1 MISKP
6 FVFVSS
12 TSSLTEERH
21 ELRRALPSIYE
32 VYLYEEDRAR
42 RASPEQ
48 HCRRQIQRA
57 DVFLGVLG
65 PDYGSAFPGEDR
77 SIVEWEHNL
86 AMGRPDLDMLGFVKE
101 IGRSEVRDPRQQAFI
116 DRISQFRGGVWRRTY
131 RTSSELVADAR
142 TSLEQWLAEFFTA
155 FRDRRA
161 VLRRVLTF
169 PLTALPVA
177 SVLGLVGIAASSTAS
192 RLTTNSMIGLCL
204 TVEAIVALCGVG
216 LLWVSGGSHE

>member
-12 TSSLTEERH
+12 TSSLKDERL
-21 ELRRALPSIYE
+21 ELRRALPSVYE

-57 DVFLGVLG
+57 DVFLGILG
-65 PDYGSAFPGEDR
+65 PDYGSGFPGEAC
-77 SIVEWEHNL
+77 SIVEWEHDV
-86 AMGRPDLDMLGFVKE
+86 AMSRPDLDILGFVKE
-101 IGRSEVRDPRQQAFI
+101 LRRSEERDPRQQAFI

-131 RTSSELVADAR
+131 RTPSELVADAHA
-142 TSLEQWLAEFFTA
+142 SLEQWLAEFFAA

-169 PLTALPVA
+169 PLTALPA
-177 SVLGLVGIAASSTAS
+177 AGVLGLVGVAVSAAAS

-204 TVEAIVALCGVG
+204 TVEAMVALCGVG
-216 LLWVSGGSHE
+216 LLWVWGGSHE